1 MGSIENWKDIP
12 SYEGYYQVSDL
23 GNVRSLNR
31 QVARSNRIMKL
42 AGRLLTLSTDKDGY
56 QICRLCKESHIKA
69 FKVHRL
75 VAQAFIPNVQNKP
88 QVNHLDGVKANNHVE
103 NLEWCTISEN
113 QKHAFRTGL
122 NDHSKYRR
130 GAK

>member
-12 SYEGYYQVSDL
+12 GYEGYYQVSDL

-31 QVARSNRIMKL
+31 QVLRCSKKINI
-42 AGRLLTLSTDKDGY
+42 AGRPLNLTFDKDGY
-56 QICRLCKESHIKA
+56 LYCRLCKDSKPRA
-69 FKVHRL
+69 YKVHRL
-75 VAQAFIPNVQNKP
+75 VAQAFIPNAQNKP
-88 QVNHLDGVKANNHVE
+88 QVNHLDGDKTNNHVE

-113 QKHAFRTGL
+113 QIHAFRTGL